1 MLIESK
7 RVRDWLNDTILRPS
21 GRVELHGPNA
31 EAWQTPQSQRS
42 SLNPMPGLVIML
54 LGMMMSSHHQ
64 DSMVSTM
71 VHAQWG
77 MLLVAFALAR
87 AVTYILLFLKPP
99 TSLFPSRPPSEI
111 IASFCLIS
119 GGLIFMLSVSPAL
132 TLQKDVSG
140 FRNFPLTLDQT
151 KDVIAA
157 MEYYDLN
164 AMFTFTIGMGFTAFV
179 MAWELIVVSLKAW
192 SIKREQPPSLEAF
205 QFPG

>member
-1 MLIESK
+1 
-7 RVRDWLNDTILRPS
+7 
-21 GRVELHGPNA
+21 
-31 EAWQTPQSQRS
+31 
-42 SLNPMPGLVIML
+42 
-54 LGMMMSSHHQ
+54 
-64 DSMVSTM
+64 
-71 VHAQWG
+71 
-77 MLLVAFALAR
+77 
-87 AVTYILLFLKPP
+87 
-99 TSLFPSRPPSEI
+99 
-111 IASFCLIS
+111 
-119 GGLIFMLSVSPAL
+119 MLSVSPAL